1 MSKVAGLASGQS
13 VGIAMAAVAGLV
25 VGGLYLAGVF
35 APGPE
40 RPGEEPAAMVQSE
53 QQTAPETGTA
63 PETLPASDTADTGQ
77 PETDSPEALAT
88 AAPGEEPSPET
99 APASQPDESTETGT
113 QTAASDPASSSGEP
127 GAAEAQDTPEAP
139 AISLFRLTP
148 DGQMLV
154 AGTGKAGWDVS
165 ILMDDE
171 VLTTVTPDANG
182 DFVEFIDV
190 DSSADPR
197 ILSLSM
203 QSPDTGEDIVSLDE
217 IIIAPTPATAVAEAD
232 TVTQGA
238 SQDPAQGTSGAGQT
252 MTGASGETGAESP
265 VEIAGIESTDQ
276 TGTSSGT
283 TGAPVEIASADT
295 SGEDQSASDRQAD
308 TTAAASTGAPG
319 DDTGSTD
326 TPVEVASADTGA
338 QDQTAADR
346 QADASTSASA
356 SAPGDDTGSSAAP
369 VEIAGADTAPE
380 GQTAAERQADGSPS
394 AVEAEPATG
403 TEKRATGTSGPVE
416 TAALDVETTEPTEPE
431 PAGTATTGVA
441 ASETTDAD
449 PETSAPA
456 EPDVTAETDPPAE
469 ADTSDPENVTA
480 ATGAEAIQDQDT
492 PADEPAAPAEL
503 AGADIGT
510 SAPEP
515 AAPADPEP
523 ASQAVLRSDAT
534 GVSVIQPPSPDD
546 TAPEVMSTVAL
557 DAITYND
564 AGEVELTGRAT
575 GDGFVRVYLDN
586 TPITTS
592 RISEDGNWRSE
603 LPEVDTGVYTL
614 RIDEVDEDGNVLSR
628 VETPFKREDQELLGT
643 RDTNRKI
650 QAITVQPGNTLWA
663 ISRDKYGEGVLYVRI
678 FQANRDRIRDPDL
691 IYPGQVFTVPN

>member
-1 MSKVAGLASGQS
+1 MRRMVWGGRNWMSKLAGMAGGQS
-13 VGIAMAAVAGLV
+13 VVIAGAAVAGIV
-25 VGGLYLAGVF
+25 VGGLYVAGVIGP
-35 APGPE
+35 APD
-40 RPGEEPAAMVQSE
+40 RPDAEPAAMAQTE
-53 QQTAPETGTA
+53 GQTAPDTGTA
-63 PETLPASDTADTGQ
+63 PEPLPATDTADSDQ
-77 PETDSPEALAT
+77 PDADSPDELAI
-88 AAPGEEPSPET
+88 
-99 APASQPDESTETGT
+99 
-113 QTAASDPASSSGEP
+113 AASGDEPGPDTTDTDTDNEPTAQSGEP
-127 GAAEAQDTPEAP
+127 ADTAEAQGASDAP

-165 ILMDDE
+165 ILVDDE

-197 ILSLSM
+197 ILTLAM
-203 QSPDTGEDIVSLDE
+203 HSPDTGEDIVSLDE
-217 IIIAPTPATAVAEAD
+217 IIIAPTPAVDMAQAD
-232 TVTQGA
+232 TATQEA
-238 SQDPAQGTSGAGQT
+238 TQNTAEDATAQDIAAANSGTDQT
-252 MTGASGETGAESP
+252 AAATTNGTDTGTM
-265 VEIAGIESTDQ
+265 VEIAGLET
-276 TGTSSGT
+276 
-283 TGAPVEIASADT
+283 V
-295 SGEDQSASDRQAD
+295 DQSGSTSAA
-308 TTAAASTGAPG
+308 TAPAG
-319 DDTGSTD
+319 DDTGTTG
-326 TPVEVASADTGA
+326 TPVEIGSADTA
-338 QDQTAADR
+338 TPDE
-346 QADASTSASA
+346 
-356 SAPGDDTGSSAAP
+356 PGT
-369 VEIAGADTAPE
+369 E
-380 GQTAAERQADGSPS
+380 GQAEGTTATNMAE
-394 AVEAEPATG
+394 
-403 TEKRATGTSGPVE
+403 PVE
-416 TAALDVETTEPTEPE
+416 TAALDVETTESAEPE
-431 PAGTATTGVA
+431 PADSATTGTA
-441 ASETTDAD
+441 MSETADAD
-449 PETSAPA
+449 PETAAPA
-456 EPDVTAETDPPAE
+456 EPVVTAEPDPLAE

-480 ATGAEAIQDQDT
+480 ATGADDLPEQDATADQ
-492 PADEPAAPAEL
+492 PAEPAEL
-503 AGADIGT
+503 ASADIGT

-515 AAPADPEP
+515 TEPAATDPEP
-523 ASQAVLRSDAT
+523 AADGATSQAVLRSDAT

-564 AGEVELTGRAT
+564 AGEVELAGRAQ

-614 RIDEVDEDGNVLSR
+614 RIDEVDEDGTVLSR